1 MTKMVQVYKRKI
13 SIKCYFEGNLLE
25 KNGGIQINATVLPE
39 IFPFFLSFFFV
50 VATIWLFQWEILD
63 DHIKAIDKNE
73 I

>member
-50 VATIWLFQWEILD
+50 VATI
-63 DHIKAIDKNE
+63 
-73 I
+73 